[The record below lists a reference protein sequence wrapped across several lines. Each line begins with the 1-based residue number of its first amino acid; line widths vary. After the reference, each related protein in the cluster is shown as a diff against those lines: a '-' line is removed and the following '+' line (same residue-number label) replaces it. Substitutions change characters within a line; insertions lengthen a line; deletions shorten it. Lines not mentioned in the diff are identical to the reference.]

1 MVACLEDEE
10 GQGLAES
17 GGAAGYEP
25 DKGFG
30 LGCHSE
36 GQCAGRLR
44 GYGVGGNVYSA
55 RRKGSGNGESEI
67 GGGAPSW

>member
-1 MVACLEDEE
+1 
-10 GQGLAES
+10 
-17 GGAAGYEP
+17 
-25 DKGFG
+25 

-67 GGGAPSW
+67 GGELRVGDCMPCRGCFSEGRE